1 MLQTDQGLLPSLQP
15 HHLSFCLGCDTHTLV
30 FNPTRYRMNICTVK
44 GIQGKRLPSLC
55 VRVHRMTVLFDVL
68 FYMQDTEVA
77 KFSVPRESTREFVQA
92 GVRVTHN
99 NLTEFDAMR
108 ILKQP
113 YTVCVRKTV
122 VDEDGDEEVEDAL
135 SDDTGTL
142 SQVLRTLTAIGND
155 TMVDDINEFLND
167 KIAHVIESEAMIGGF
182 NSASA

>member
-1 MLQTDQGLLPSLQP
+1 
-15 HHLSFCLGCDTHTLV
+15 
-30 FNPTRYRMNICTVK
+30 
-44 GIQGKRLPSLC
+44 
-55 VRVHRMTVLFDVL
+55 MTVSFDVL

-77 KFSVPRESTREFVQA
+77 KFSVPRESIHEFLQA
-92 GVRVTHN
+92 GMRVTHEY
-99 NLTEFDAMR
+99 LTAFDAMR

-122 VDEDGDEEVEDAL
+122 VDEDGGEETEDVL

-167 KIAHVIESEAMIGGF
+167 KVEHVIESETMIGQF
-182 NSASA
+182 NAASA